1 MNPAALEGLDPCVHC
16 GFCLQSCPT
25 YLVTSDEAD
34 SPRGRIVL
42 MRSMAAGRLS
52 ADDRV
57 LSTHLDRC
65 LGCRACEPVCP
76 SGVQYGHAIEDA
88 RRVLADV
95 RPIPLPVR
103 FIHAVMAEDRLRR
116 PLLSLARLIRP
127 LAGKFAGR
135 SRLGFAM
142 GMLAA
147 SRPARHGGR
156 ATERQGQKRQESA
169 AHADPTGTPA
179 PSATL
184 FEGCIMSSLFGHV
197 HAATE
202 RVLRLNGF
210 HILSTVGQGC
220 CGALH
225 AHAGQHEQALAL
237 ACRNVAAFSRQPGEV
252 PIVVNAAGCGAML
265 KQYGRL
271 LSDDPMRDQATA
283 FSARVRDVSEV
294 LAAAR
299 PCKGA
304 PLDLTVAY
312 DPPCHLLHAQG
323 VATEPEAIFDAVPGI
338 ERVTHRDADVCCGS
352 AGSFTFSQP
361 EISNA
366 VLAQKIDTL
375 RASNPDVVATGNPGC
390 IMQIGAGLRAA
401 GDHTPVV
408 HPIELLDWSYAQAGL
423 YDD

>member
-1 MNPAALEGLDPCVHC
+1 MNPAALKGLEPCVHC

-25 YLVTSDEAD
+25 YLATSDEAD

-52 ADDRV
+52 THDSV
-57 LSTHLDRC
+57 LATHLDRC

-116 PLLSLARLIRP
+116 PLLALARLARP
-127 LAGKFAGR
+127 LAGKLAGR

-147 SRPARHGGR
+147 SGPARLGSRGTGR
-156 ATERQGQKRQESA
+156 MRSPHEEAPARPPSRQA
-169 AHADPTGTPA
+169 VLLD
-179 PSATL
+179 
-184 FEGCIMSSLFGHV
+184 GCIMSSLFGHV
-197 HAATE
+197 HEATE

-210 HILSTVGQGC
+210 RLLDTVGQGC

-237 ACRNVAAFSRQPGEV
+237 ARRNVTAFAKLPADV

-265 KQYGRL
+265 KEYGRL
-271 LSDDPMRDQATA
+271 LSDDPMGDQATA
-283 FSARVRDVSEV
+283 FSARVRDVSEL
-294 LAAAR
+294 LATGSS
-299 PCKGA
+299 CKGA
-304 PLDLTVAY
+304 PLGVTVAY

-323 VATEPEAIFDAVPGI
+323 IATEPLAIIDAVPGI
-338 ERVTHRDADVCCGS
+338 ERVTHCDADVCCGS

-361 EISNA
+361 EISNT

-375 RASNPDVVATGNPGC
+375 RASNPDVIATGNPGC
-390 IMQIGAGLRAA
+390 IMQIGAGLRAD

-408 HPIELLDWSYAQAGL
+408 HPIELLDWSYAEAGL
-423 YDD
+423 YDK